1 MHLLYIITLMPSVKL
16 NYMNEHTNDYNNYY
30 NEEKELTLEDYLN
43 DEDSKNKLIIEHYNT
58 FSFKYEEAIKSIY
71 TKYYNKYKKTGFLEK
86 DEMGYVDI
94 FNILYDY
101 VKIKYNLEIFKN

>member
-1 MHLLYIITLMPSVKL
+1 MPSVKI
-16 NYMNEHTNDYNNYY
+16 NNMTDYVNDYNNYN
-30 NEEKELTLEDYLN
+30 NEEEELTLEDYLN
-43 DEDSKNKLIIEHYNT
+43 DEDSKNKLIIEHFNT

-71 TKYYNKYKKTGFLEK
+71 TKYYKRYKNNGFLEK
-86 DEMGYVDI
+86 DKMGYVDI